1 MLREGSEVTYIDVTL
16 REGSDVTY
24 RIDVT
29 LREGSEVT
37 YIADAREGSELTYIV
52 DAIRY
57 ARSCVHSWC
66 CVNRRFKSCVQDFG
80 PTSKAPIGDGI
91 WIRTTWSQSSERVV
105 SNVRGNTLNEF
116 PSDELKHTEWSQRHL
131 QLTWFCNIL
140 QVFFLHETSMGL
152 WCRHDFAIFVGRYSF
167 SFRWDVL

>member
-1 MLREGSEVTYIDVTL
+1 VHLELTHTLYASELERSEIMCIVDIMLREGSEVTYIDVTL

-57 ARSCVHSWC
+57 ARSCVHS
-66 CVNRRFKSCVQDFG
+66 
-80 PTSKAPIGDGI
+80 
-91 WIRTTWSQSSERVV
+91 
-105 SNVRGNTLNEF
+105 
-116 PSDELKHTEWSQRHL
+116 
-131 QLTWFCNIL
+131 
-140 QVFFLHETSMGL
+140 
-152 WCRHDFAIFVGRYSF
+152 
-167 SFRWDVL
+167 